1 MKTIIY
7 GVFVMYIIVP
17 IFIYIYFLLKVSYF
31 PDFLIECALTLP
43 RSLISILRSDDQNG
57 KEYPLYI
64 NVSF

>member
-1 MKTIIY
+1 
-7 GVFVMYIIVP
+7 MYIIVP